1 MAVMTMKKVVQLRM
15 KKLPKEQVSN
25 VDYFEANTD
34 AFWFLVAMKEEE
46 SSSNTYP
53 PLMCFNVF

>member
-1 MAVMTMKKVVQLRM
+1 MKKVVQLRM